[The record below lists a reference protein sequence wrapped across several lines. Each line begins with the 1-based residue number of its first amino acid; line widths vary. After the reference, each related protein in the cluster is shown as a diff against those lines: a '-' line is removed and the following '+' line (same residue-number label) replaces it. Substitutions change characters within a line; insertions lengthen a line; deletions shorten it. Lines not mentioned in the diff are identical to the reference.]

1 MPSAPDFDRRDF
13 LKIAGLGLT
22 SVLAACT
29 PPGDAFTSTPQNQ
42 PSSDIP
48 TPFPTA
54 TPKPTEAPTATVEP
68 PQFIKDFESGK
79 GLEVNW
85 TTENT
90 GEFTID
96 GEIYNIYTELSE
108 ASQTDYFVNISL
120 QGETYKINIENIYVD
135 NQNVSFVGKSNGNPA
150 IIELHDG
157 VLDKVNNLE
166 FGNYKNFSSAEQ
178 IPLVQSKEALRQYL
192 KMLDI
197 QFAPNSNIGFI
208 DFNSTK
214 LDAGKQWRQATFA
227 VTEQKGFILPLI
239 ARTVV
244 DEEIN
249 GWHIEGDEFILP
261 FAVNTK
267 SGTGIFVTKTYGKEM
282 TIDGQ
287 NLSGPISRRNIE
299 GILRFLNSEL
309 KPNETKIFRFAIAWS
324 DVFDPNVISQVPNA
338 APEYQA
344 LLLYSEII
352 HDLIDQLNE
361 SGEMPKEFKVIELII
376 GSPATTK

>member
-1 MPSAPDFDRRDF
+1 
-13 LKIAGLGLT
+13 
-22 SVLAACT
+22 
-29 PPGDAFTSTPQNQ
+29 
-42 PSSDIP
+42 
-48 TPFPTA
+48 
-54 TPKPTEAPTATVEP
+54 
-68 PQFIKDFESGK
+68 
-79 GLEVNW
+79 
-85 TTENT
+85 
-90 GEFTID
+90 
-96 GEIYNIYTELSE
+96 
-108 ASQTDYFVNISL
+108 
-120 QGETYKINIENIYVD
+120 
-135 NQNVSFVGKSNGNPA
+135 
-150 IIELHDG
+150 
-157 VLDKVNNLE
+157 
-166 FGNYKNFSSAEQ
+166 
-178 IPLVQSKEALRQYL
+178 
-192 KMLDI
+192 MLDI
-197 QFAPNSNIGFI
+197 QFAPNSDIGDI
-208 DFNSTK
+208 SFNSTK
-214 LDAGKQWRQATFA
+214 IDKNGQWRQASFA
-227 VTEQKGFILPLI
+227 LTEQNGFILPLM

-244 DEEIN
+244 DEEVN